1 MIIKYEKKQFLTRV
15 AFVLPAFIMFSAL
28 VILPFLMGVYYSF
41 TDWDGISVSKFI
53 GLDNFTRLF
62 QDSNFIKAGMNTF
75 ILCIINI
82 VLSNPLAILIAMLLN
97 KPLRFRGTLRA
108 AFYMPNVLSYIVI
121 SVLWTLILRYEG
133 VLNAILD
140 VIGLGGLKMDWIGDM
155 STALPSII
163 FITIWVS
170 TGTSIIIYLAGLNS
184 IPGELYESAMVDG
197 VNAWSKIR
205 HITFPLLMPSIT
217 ICTFLGLTANLKMFD
232 IPYIMTQGGPA
243 YSTST
248 IALVIYDYAF
258 KGMLYGYATAAGIVF
273 LVLILI
279 ISLFQL
285 NITRKREVEY

>member
-1 MIIKYEKKQFLTRV
+1 
-15 AFVLPAFIMFSAL
+15 
-28 VILPFLMGVYYSF
+28 
-41 TDWDGISVSKFI
+41 
-53 GLDNFTRLF
+53 
-62 QDSNFIKAGMNTF
+62 
-75 ILCIINI
+75 
-82 VLSNPLAILIAMLLN
+82 LAILIAMLLS

-140 VIGLGGLKMDWIGDM
+140 TIGLGGLKMDWIGDM
-155 STALPSII
+155 STALPSVI

-197 VNAWSKIR
+197 VNSWTKFR
-205 HITFPLLMPSIT
+205 YITFPLLMPSIT

-279 ISLFQL
+279 LSLFQL